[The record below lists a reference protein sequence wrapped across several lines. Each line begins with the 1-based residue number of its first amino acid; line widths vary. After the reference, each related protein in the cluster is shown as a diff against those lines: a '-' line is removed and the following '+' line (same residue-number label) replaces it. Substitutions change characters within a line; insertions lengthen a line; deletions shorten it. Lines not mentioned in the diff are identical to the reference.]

1 MFTQRR
7 SIRSTAWFGALIAL
21 AVTLAAC
28 DTGPRVNEAAL
39 RDRVVL
45 AEQRL
50 ETAMNRLAAVR
61 QDADGEILALTTE
74 VEQDLLEVRSLLADV
89 MAELPPA
96 TTEPIGTDPL
106 ADPAGTPGAEPFP
119 GTAPGPA
126 GAPAGPGLAP
136 AEPAPPATAPGAAQ
150 PGSDAAGRHA
160 CRPGRPGHAACR
172 AGRRG
177 RPARGRWHDR
187 PWRDRRGAAGGAR
200 RPVATLRVARKPW
213 PRHPDRPAVRCST
226 AGRWLRS
233 PREGRATTPS
243 GNVEGMGCARPR
255 TNGSVAS

>member
-96 TTEPIGTDPL
+96 TTEPVGTDPL

-150 PGSDAAGRHA
+150 PGPTQPGAMPADPAA
-160 CRPGRPGHAACR
+160 PGTEPAA
-172 AGRRG
+172 
-177 RPARGRWHDR
+177 P
-187 PWRDRRGAAGGAR
+187 GGAGA
-200 RPVATLRVARKPW
+200 PPAGDPTTDPGATDVEP
-213 PRHPDRPAVRCST
+213 PAEP
-226 AGRWLRS
+226 A
-233 PREGRATTPS
+233 AQ
-243 GNVEGMGCARPR
+243 
-255 TNGSVAS
+255 